1 MARNGKDSHDYSYSL
16 PTFENL
22 GTDANADN
30 FGTLQNYLEEGLDFQ
45 KSSAYHCRGE
55 KKIRTRR
62 NCLGKLWD

>member
-1 MARNGKDSHDYSYSL
+1 MTIPVLCLLLK
-16 PTFENL
+16 TFTL

-30 FGTLQNYLEEGLDFQ
+30 FGTLQNYLEERLDFQ
-45 KSSAYHCRGE
+45 NSSAYHCRGE